1 MNTVTKYQLLKITS
15 FSLGHR
21 KENEMAQTDGINLDF
36 EIQRHCRSE
45 GNCCNHIGKS
55 IDRIFSITDT
65 SGSVE
70 RSPKLS
76 VLIYSI

>member
-36 EIQRHCRSE
+36 EIQRH
-45 GNCCNHIGKS
+45 
-55 IDRIFSITDT
+55 
-65 SGSVE
+65 
-70 RSPKLS
+70 
-76 VLIYSI
+76 